1 VAKLRSPERRTE
13 FTFEVGGYQL
23 LKPVGEDFDDN
34 WLILKMSVDTPERRW
49 NGRGPYL
56 TTFELNHLID
66 RLKAWASE
74 SDPEILTFTAP
85 NLAFGKGSSGR
96 DLLNLRVGFDLD
108 CNPDPQGKAGSPL
121 WVRFDVTP
129 AELLEF
135 ADALEKEVADYPE
148 RHLTRGSKV
157 YKPKPSSKL

>member
-1 VAKLRSPERRTE
+1 MATLKSPERKSA
-13 FTFEVGGYQL
+13 FSLDVDGYQL

-34 WLILKMSVDTPERRW
+34 WLILKMSVETPERRW

-66 RLKAWASE
+66 RMKAWAE
-74 SDPEILTFTAP
+74 RSDNEVLTFTAS

-108 CNPDPQGKAGSPL
+108 CNPDPQGKAGTPL

-129 AELLEF
+129 AELKEF
-135 ADALEKEVADYPE
+135 AADLEKSMAEYPE
-148 RHLTRGSKV
+148 RHLTRGSKI
-157 YKPKPSSKL
+157 YKAKNSSKL